1 MSHYQPSVSLHQQD
15 GGLTVQAFADQY
27 GMTLAQMRRYVKTG
41 RVVGARQDSRSKK
54 WTIYPPAKLV
64 DKSGDAVKPLE
75 PVAAR
80 GKFPPPAGVACA
92 PAAGFST
99 GFVEV
104 VDVGTSPHGLPV
116 DLRQPVQETRE
127 VSGNR
132 SPAKRGFNALECGAE
147 RGDGHAAENVYRDPE
162 TRRVLEVLREVAAR
176 QFREGLHYLRL
187 DAREFAQ
194 LYAALDNDRSRV
206 RKLVGKGVL
215 PVGLLRC
222 SDSVWQ
228 KMQAMSREG
237 RLL

>member
-1 MSHYQPSVSLHQQD
+1 MSQYQPSVSLHQQD
-15 GGLTVQAFADQY
+15 GGMSLQAFAALY
-27 GMTLAQMRRYVKTG
+27 GMTGKAMRKYVITG
-41 RVVGARQDSRSKK
+41 RVVGARQDARSKK

-64 DKSGDAVKPLE
+64 DKSGDVMKRRE
-75 PVAAR
+75 PAAAR

-92 PAAGFST
+92 PPAGFST
-99 GFVEV
+99 GSVEA
-104 VDVGTSPHGLPV
+104 VDVGTSPHGLSA
-116 DLRQPVQETRE
+116 DRLQPAQETRE
-127 VSGNR
+127 VSDNR
-132 SPAKRGFNALECGAE
+132 PPAKRGFNAFEGGAD
-147 RGDGHAAENVYRDPE
+147 RGDRHAENVYRDPE